1 MFLNESKFVAM
12 VKKAYRTKGVHIGN
26 LFGSLVMDMG
36 DVLVVVDM
44 IHMSNRIKALVVELA
59 GGYPKEDQ
67 VFYVTKER
75 PHPDE
80 QPKDEVY
87 EKRVKKITDC
97 RYTTKRL
104 QEVPATYTG
113 NNSRL
118 FYDEYT
124 EKIVGIR
131 EELVNLIS
139 KFAIDYDCES
149 EPTGPAFYL
158 DPKDGIYWY
167 NDIGMIVLL
176 PSAFPEKSATIM
188 AMSHVG
194 HYIEQIKIEEDARRL
209 ENELKRAEEKNA
221 QKEYT
226 EEISEETFEEST
238 PVSDDV
244 VQDYVPE
251 SINTVSEQECIEEIE
266 YYGINAMR
274 ESEPT
279 EVYEEVSYGTQEIY
293 SEG

>member
-1 MFLNESKFVAM
+1 MFLNESKFVAQ

-26 LFGSLVMDMG
+26 LFGSLIVDIG
-36 DVLVVVDM
+36 NVLVVVDM
-44 IHMSNRIKALVVELA
+44 IHLSNRIKALVVELA

-104 QEVPATYTG
+104 QELPATYTG

-118 FYDEYT
+118 FFDEYT

-139 KFAIDYDCES
+139 RFAIDYGCES

-188 AMSHVG
+188 AMGHVG
-194 HYIEQIKIEEDARRL
+194 QYIEQIKAEEEARRL

-221 QKEYT
+221 EKEYT
-226 EEISEETFEEST
+226 EELDSGITFGQ
-238 PVSDDV
+238 VIIDDV
-244 VQDYVPE
+244 LPDYIPE
-251 SINTVSEQECIEEIE
+251 CVEQEEINE
-266 YYGINAMR
+266 SDFHGIN
-274 ESEPT
+274 EPL
-279 EVYEEVSYGTQEIY
+279 ENDNCIPYEEVSYGAEEIY